1 VEGVNDLRVLFEL
14 SLVPVEVFLQFLASA
29 SIQVRRNR
37 TYRQDVCVESIKV
50 DEQVNP
56 SICESRHTTVM
67 VGRGVD
73 MVHAESVGTKLAHEL
88 NIALALLGVDEGVIR
103 TKLVR
108 NACGMQ
114 R

>member
-1 VEGVNDLRVLFEL
+1 
-14 SLVPVEVFLQFLASA
+14 
-29 SIQVRRNR
+29 
-37 TYRQDVCVESIKV
+37 
-50 DEQVNP
+50 
-56 SICESRHTTVM
+56 
-67 VGRGVD
+67 